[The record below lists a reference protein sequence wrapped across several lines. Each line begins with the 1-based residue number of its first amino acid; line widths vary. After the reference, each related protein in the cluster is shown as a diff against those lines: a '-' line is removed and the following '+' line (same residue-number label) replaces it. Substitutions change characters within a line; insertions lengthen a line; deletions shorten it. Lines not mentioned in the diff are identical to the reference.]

1 MESCATGEVP
11 MSNGDKFTKNSKN
24 GGKSGDMESRPYAR
38 LIGSLMYAQVCTRP
52 DLSFALGIL
61 SRFQLNPT
69 DQHWVAGKKILRYL
83 QKTKSHMLV
92 YKKVENLELLGYT
105 DLDFVGNYPNSMKS
119 TCGYV
124 FMLAGGVVAWKTMKQ
139 KLIATS
145 TMQAE
150 YIAVYEGVCE
160 GLWIK
165 NFLMQTKV
173 LKSIV
178 SGGLKIFCDNE
189 AAVFFAKNS
198 KRSNN
203 SKHIDLK
210 YYSVRQRV
218 DFGDIEVLNI
228 DTEAQLADPFTKALT
243 VASFQKRIKNLG
255 ILSQLD
261 A

>member
-1 MESCATGEVP
+1 
-11 MSNGDKFTKNSKN
+11 
-24 GGKSGDMESRPYAR
+24 
-38 LIGSLMYAQVCTRP
+38 
-52 DLSFALGIL
+52 
-61 SRFQLNPT
+61 
-69 DQHWVAGKKILRYL
+69 
-83 QKTKSHMLV
+83 
-92 YKKVENLELLGYT
+92 
-105 DLDFVGNYPNSMKS
+105 MKS

-124 FMLAGGVVAWKTMKQ
+124 FMLAGSAVAWKTMKQ

-160 GLWIK
+160 SLWIK
-165 NFLMQTKV
+165 NFLMQNKV

-178 SGGLKIFCDNE
+178 SGALKIFCDNV

-243 VASFQKRIKNLG
+243 VASLQKHIKYLG